1 MGSGHSGRQGSRADP
16 IPRHCLS
23 RFRRWDGKRCLCH
36 KSNGRRRSV
45 FFGEQL
51 LLQDLALYGER
62 VGALSVVCN
71 SRETTDKVLGQLKA
85 TVRRNYSSPPR
96 HGAEI
101 VTRVLTMAGLTSV
114 WLREVEEM
122 RLRIQVARL
131 RDEFGIY
138 LLSSGRLCVAGL
150 NEANVGRVALAISK
164 V

>member
-1 MGSGHSGRQGSRADP
+1 M
-16 IPRHCLS
+16 
-23 RFRRWDGKRCLCH
+23 
-36 KSNGRRRSV
+36 
-45 FFGEQL
+45 
-51 LLQDLALYGER
+51 
-62 VGALSVVCN
+62 VCN